1 MQVLGTG
8 QPPEAP
14 PALRTHR
21 RTVCLSWLS
30 AEEGRQAVWMVEAV
44 AVYPVR
50 VTRRPGKGR
59 MMGHLW
65 MKPNWKCQQKLTLPH
80 LPVEQGVLSGGNNR

>member
-50 VTRRPGKGR
+50 VTRRPGEGQDDGSSLDEAELEMSAEVDAPSPACGAGSSVR
-59 MMGHLW
+59 
-65 MKPNWKCQQKLTLPH
+65 
-80 LPVEQGVLSGGNNR
+80 R